1 MPVVK
6 IKLHDKTHQVV
17 CQEGEEEHLQHLA
30 SMFSE
35 KISKLHKSSPN
46 ASDLTLYMMAG
57 LMICDELYEHKKKN
71 AQTIENQDTN
81 TEVEEAVTKT
91 LDMVTEHLEYIANK
105 LDK

>member
-6 IKLHDKTHQVV
+6 IQLHDKFHQVV

-35 KISKLHKSSPN
+35 KISKLHKSYPN
-46 ASDLTLYMMAG
+46 ASDSTLYMMAG
-57 LMICDELYEHKKKN
+57 LMICDELHDCKKK
-71 AQTIENQDTN
+71 ASQIQENQSTS
-81 TEVEEAVTKT
+81 TEVEEAVAKT
-91 LDMVTEHLEYIANK
+91 IDMVANHLEYIANK